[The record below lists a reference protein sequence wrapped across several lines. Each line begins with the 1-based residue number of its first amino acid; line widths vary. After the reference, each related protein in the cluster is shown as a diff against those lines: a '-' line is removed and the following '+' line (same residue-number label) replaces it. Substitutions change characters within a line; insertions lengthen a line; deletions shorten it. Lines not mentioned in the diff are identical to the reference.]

1 MCKLYESSDCLR
13 LGPEHLESMF
23 LDDLPLHEPCEYV
36 ENMGRK
42 SWAIQFVRL
51 NDNTVNVTWIHDEA
65 RVPTMTYVKFRQLAK
80 KLNNKNVY
88 LDRCEH
94 GFMTFAYSK
103 VIKLESS
110 EICLCCFVKQMKNEW
125 FNIVKQ
131 AS

>member
-51 NDNTVNVTWIHDEA
+51 NDNAVKVTWIHDEE
-65 RVPTMTYVKFRQLAK
+65 RVPTVTFVKFRQLAK
-80 KLNNKNVY
+80 KLNKQNVY
-88 LDRCEH
+88 LHRCVH

-110 EICLCCFVKQMKNEW
+110 EICLCCFVDQMKSKWNGII
-125 FNIVKQ
+125 NR
-131 AS
+131 AA